1 VFLDLL
7 PYFLLVS
14 VAFLQVLTV
23 GASLAASQVWA
34 LQAVLVFLVSVL
46 GLVLLAEKALAYS
59 VVLALVSALV
69 SVLASVGDL
78 GLVLRFALFPPALST
93 GADPCS
99 ESDTCPSPAGA
110 VSSTVPAVLL
120 LSLSCAAVSDVW
132 ATIVPSDATTAAET
146 GTPAKSCPQTKR
158 SATPFC
164 ECFIGDF
171 LSLLFSLNNLYQ
183 KNMLSSK

>member
-78 GLVLRFALFPPALST
+78 GRYVLCLVEPALH
-93 GADPCS
+93 
-99 ESDTCPSPAGA
+99 AG
-110 VSSTVPAVLL
+110 
-120 LSLSCAAVSDVW
+120 
-132 ATIVPSDATTAAET
+132 
-146 GTPAKSCPQTKR
+146 GNR
-158 SATPFC
+158 
-164 ECFIGDF
+164 
-171 LSLLFSLNNLYQ
+171 
-183 KNMLSSK
+183 